1 MSAADSALIR
11 DLALSYRILAEHG
24 VVDAYG
30 HVSAR
35 STRDPERYL
44 LSRALAPE
52 RVTPADI
59 MEFDLDSSP
68 IAARGRAI
76 YLERFIHGEIYKL
89 RPDVQA
95 IVHNHSPSV
104 IPFGVTEVKLK
115 PLFNTGAFVGLGVPT
130 FEIRDFQESGD
141 IIVKTPHLGRALG
154 GVLGDKPAA
163 LMRGHGSVVVG
174 GSLPAAVI
182 RSIYLELSAKLQMQA
197 MLIAG
202 PGGKITFLDE
212 REVAETMAR
221 QDSARTWARSWDLWR
236 AKALRQMQAERRR
249 KT

>member
-1 MSAADSALIR
+1 MSNLVL
-11 DLALSYRILAEHG
+11 DLVLSYRILAEHG

-35 STRDPERYL
+35 SPQNPNRYL

-52 RVTPADI
+52 LVTEDDI
-59 MEFDLDSSP
+59 MEFDLDSEP
-68 IAARGRAI
+68 VDRQGRGI

-104 IPFGVTEVKLK
+104 IPFGVTTVPLK
-115 PLFNTGAFVGLGVPT
+115 PLFNTGAFVGLGIPT
-130 FEIRDFQESGD
+130 FEIRDFQPSGD
-141 IIVKTPHLGRALG
+141 IIVKTHHLGNSLAT
-154 GVLGDKPAA
+154 VLGNKPAA

-174 GSLPAAVI
+174 DSVAAAVI

-197 MLIAG
+197 MTIAG
-202 PGGKITFLDE
+202 PGGKIVYLDAA
-212 REVAETMAR
+212 EVAETTAR
-221 QDSARTWARSWDLWR
+221 QDSARTWERTWDLWR
-236 AKALRQMQAERRR
+236 TKALNQLQLEKKLRAG
-249 KT
+249 

>member
-1 MSAADSALIR
+1 MSLAQ

-30 HVSAR
+30 HVSLR
-35 STRDPERYL
+35 SPTNPERYL

-52 RVTPADI
+52 LVTEADI
-59 MEFDLDSSP
+59 MEFDLDSNP
-68 IAARGRAI
+68 IEADGRSI

-89 RPDVQA
+89 RSDVQA

-104 IPFGVTEVKLK
+104 IPFGVTDVKLK
-115 PLFNTGAFVGLGVPT
+115 PLFNTAAFVGLGVPT

-141 IIVKTPHLGRALG
+141 IIVKSPHLGRSLG
-154 GVLGDKPAA
+154 QVLGDKPAA
-163 LMRGHGSVVVG
+163 LMRGHGSVVVAD
-174 GSLPAAVI
+174 SLPAVVI
-182 RSIYLELSAKLQMQA
+182 RSIYLEVSAKLQMQA

-202 PGGKITFLDE
+202 PGGKITYLDA

-221 QDSARTWARSWDLWR
+221 QDSARTWQRSWDLWR
-236 AKALRQMQAERRR
+236 SKALRKMESEKRQRRR
-249 KT
+249 G

>member
-1 MSAADSALIR
+1 MSLVQ

-30 HVSAR
+30 HVSLR
-35 STRDPERYL
+35 SPANPERYL

-52 RVTPADI
+52 LVTEADI
-59 MEFDLDSSP
+59 MEFDLDSNP
-68 IAARGRAI
+68 VEADGRAI

-89 RPDVQA
+89 RSDVQA

-104 IPFGVTEVKLK
+104 IPFGVTDVKLK
-115 PLFNTGAFVGLGVPT
+115 PLFNTAAFVGLGVPT

-141 IIVKTPHLGRALG
+141 IIVKSPHLGRSLG
-154 GVLGDKPAA
+154 QVLGDKPAA

-174 GSLPAAVI
+174 DSLPAVVI
-182 RSIYLELSAKLQMQA
+182 RSIYLELSARLQMQA

-202 PGGKITFLDE
+202 PQGRITFLDE

-221 QDSARTWARSWDLWR
+221 QDSARTWTRSWELWR
-236 AKALRQMQAERRR
+236 SQALQRMTAERRKR
-249 KT
+249 K